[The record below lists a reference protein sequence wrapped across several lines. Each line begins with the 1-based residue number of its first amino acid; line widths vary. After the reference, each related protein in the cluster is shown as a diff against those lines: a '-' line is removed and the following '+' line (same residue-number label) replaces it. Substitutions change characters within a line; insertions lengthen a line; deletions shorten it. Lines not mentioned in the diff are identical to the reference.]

1 MPYELVQ
8 QYWLAWVVMLSPRA
22 LTTTSEIRELAP
34 SRNGQRRVRETD
46 GTRLHRRRH
55 TEPTE
60 GPFNADLRQFVL
72 NLPLDTPSAHL
83 RNALFI
89 GCRGVSGLLATTAV
103 ADMPVGMPTPS
114 DSARSSASVEHRSG
128 ARICSNST
136 ARRYEPQEF
145 VIRASKGEVAISA
158 VLT

>member
-8 QYWLAWVVMLSPRA
+8 QYWLPWVVMLSPRA
-22 LTTTSEIRELAP
+22 LTTTSESGN
-34 SRNGQRRVRETD
+34 SRRPAGQRRVRETD

-83 RNALFI
+83 RDALFI

-103 ADMPVGMPTPS
+103 ADMPVGGF
-114 DSARSSASVEHRSG
+114 DIVE
-128 ARICSNST
+128 
-136 ARRYEPQEF
+136 
-145 VIRASKGEVAISA
+145 RAHPHFR
-158 VLT
+158 